1 MSGSREASPR
11 SRRADAQRYSGRGK
25 KKRGRLFSPAQR
37 AVLLAALCG
46 VVLCLAFFLVSS
58 ARLADQTRLMEEEQA
73 AYDRRVWRTT
83 VRYREQIV
91 REAQQYGLRPA
102 FVAAIIRNESSFQ
115 PMAESSVGARGL
127 MQLMPAT
134 AEWIAGKMKVSGYA
148 FERMYDPESNVRF
161 GCWYLQY
168 LSNLFHGDPVCVACA
183 YHAGQGQVTAWL
195 SDPRLSKDGVHLS
208 LDNME
213 DGPTKTYAR
222 RVIRAYGIYQK
233 LYFESSSPD
242 LGARAGL
249 LSVRRAISGGK
260 Y

>member
-11 SRRADAQRYSGRGK
+11 SRRADSQRYSGRGK

-102 FVAAIIRNESSFQ
+102 FVAAIILNESSYD
-115 PMAESSVGARGL
+115 PSAVSSVGARGL
-127 MQLMPAT
+127 MQLLPDT
-134 AEWIAGKMKVSGYA
+134 GRWVAGKLGIRDYTDDLLFDAETNLRLGV
-148 FERMYDPESNVRF
+148 
-161 GCWYLQY
+161 WYLDF
-168 LSNLFHGDPVCVACA
+168 LSDRYGGDPVLVACA
-183 YHAGQGQVTAWL
+183 YHAGHGNVDTWL
-195 SDPRLSKDGVHLS
+195 TRYSRDGRTLS
-208 LDNME
+208 LDEIPME
-213 DGPTKTYAR
+213 NTRSYAR
-222 RVIRAYGIYQK
+222 KVVDSYAIYLENYYQ
-233 LYFESSSPD
+233 D
-242 LGARAGL
+242 
-249 LSVRRAISGGK
+249 
-260 Y
+260 

>member
-83 VRYREQIV
+83 VRYREQII

-102 FVAAIIRNESSFQ
+102 FVAAIILNESSYD
-115 PMAESSVGARGL
+115 PSAVSSVGARGL
-127 MQLMPAT
+127 MQLLPDT
-134 AEWIAGKMKVSGYA
+134 GRWVAGKLGIRDYTDDLLFDAETNLRLGV
-148 FERMYDPESNVRF
+148 
-161 GCWYLQY
+161 WYLDF
-168 LSNLFHGDPVCVACA
+168 LSDRYGGDPVLVACA
-183 YHAGQGQVTAWL
+183 YHAGHGNVDTWL
-195 SDPRLSKDGVHLS
+195 TRYSRDGRTLS
-208 LDNME
+208 LDEIPME
-213 DGPTKTYAR
+213 NTRSYAR
-222 RVIRAYGIYQK
+222 KVVDSYAIYLENYYQ
-233 LYFESSSPD
+233 D
-242 LGARAGL
+242 
-249 LSVRRAISGGK
+249 
-260 Y
+260 

>member
-102 FVAAIIRNESSFQ
+102 FVAAIILNESSYD
-115 PMAESSVGARGL
+115 PSAVSSVGARGL
-127 MQLMPAT
+127 MQLLPDT
-134 AEWIAGKMKVSGYA
+134 GRWVAGKLGIRDYTDDLLFDAETNLRLGV
-148 FERMYDPESNVRF
+148 
-161 GCWYLQY
+161 WYLDF
-168 LSNLFHGDPVCVACA
+168 LSDRYGGDPVLVACA
-183 YHAGQGQVTAWL
+183 YHAGHGNVDTWL
-195 SDPRLSKDGVHLS
+195 TRYSRDGRTLS
-208 LDNME
+208 LEEIPME
-213 DGPTKTYAR
+213 NTRSYAR
-222 RVIRAYGIYQK
+222 KVVDSYAIYLENYYQ
-233 LYFESSSPD
+233 D
-242 LGARAGL
+242 
-249 LSVRRAISGGK
+249 
-260 Y
+260 

>member
-102 FVAAIIRNESSFQ
+102 FVAAIILNESSYD
-115 PMAESSVGARGL
+115 PSAVSSVGARGL
-127 MQLMPAT
+127 MQLLPDT
-134 AEWIAGKMKVSGYA
+134 GRWVAGKLGIRDYTDDLLFDVETNLRLG
-148 FERMYDPESNVRF
+148 V
-161 GCWYLQY
+161 WYLDF
-168 LSNLFHGDPVCVACA
+168 LSDRYGGDPVLVACA
-183 YHAGQGQVTAWL
+183 YHAGHGNVDTWL
-195 SDPRLSKDGVHLS
+195 TRYSRDGRTLS
-208 LDNME
+208 LEEIPME
-213 DGPTKTYAR
+213 NTRSYAR
-222 RVIRAYGIYQK
+222 KVVDSYAIYLENYYQ
-233 LYFESSSPD
+233 D
-242 LGARAGL
+242 
-249 LSVRRAISGGK
+249 
-260 Y
+260 

>member
-83 VRYREQIV
+83 VRYREQII

-102 FVAAIIRNESSFQ
+102 FVAAIILNESSYDSS
-115 PMAESSVGARGL
+115 AVSSVGARGL
-127 MQLMPAT
+127 MQLLPDT
-134 AEWIAGKMKVSGYA
+134 GRWVAGKLGIRDYTDDLLFDAETNLRLGV
-148 FERMYDPESNVRF
+148 
-161 GCWYLQY
+161 WYLDF
-168 LSNLFHGDPVCVACA
+168 LSDRYGGDPVLVACA
-183 YHAGQGQVTAWL
+183 YHAGHGNVDTWL
-195 SDPRLSKDGVHLS
+195 TRYSRDGRTLS
-208 LDNME
+208 LDEIPME
-213 DGPTKTYAR
+213 NTRSYAR
-222 RVIRAYGIYQK
+222 KVVDSYAIYLENYYQ
-233 LYFESSSPD
+233 D
-242 LGARAGL
+242 
-249 LSVRRAISGGK
+249 
-260 Y
+260 

>member
-102 FVAAIIRNESSFQ
+102 FVAAIILNESSYD
-115 PMAESSVGARGL
+115 PSAVSSVGARGL
-127 MQLMPAT
+127 MQLLPDT
-134 AEWIAGKMKVSGYA
+134 GRWVAGKLGIRDYTDDLLFDVETNLRLG
-148 FERMYDPESNVRF
+148 V
-161 GCWYLQY
+161 WYLDF
-168 LSNLFHGDPVCVACA
+168 LSDRYGGDPVLVACA
-183 YHAGQGQVTAWL
+183 YHAGHGNVDTWLTRYSRDGQT
-195 SDPRLSKDGVHLS
+195 LS
-208 LDNME
+208 LDEIPME
-213 DGPTKTYAR
+213 NTRSYAR
-222 RVIRAYGIYQK
+222 KVVDSYAIYLENYYQ
-233 LYFESSSPD
+233 D
-242 LGARAGL
+242 
-249 LSVRRAISGGK
+249 
-260 Y
+260 

>member
-37 AVLLAALCG
+37 AVLLVALCG

-102 FVAAIIRNESSFQ
+102 FVAAIILNESSYD
-115 PMAESSVGARGL
+115 PSAVSSVGARGL
-127 MQLMPAT
+127 MQLLPDT
-134 AEWIAGKMKVSGYA
+134 GRWVAGKLGIRDYTDDLLFDVETNLRLG
-148 FERMYDPESNVRF
+148 V
-161 GCWYLQY
+161 WYLDF
-168 LSNLFHGDPVCVACA
+168 LSDRYGGDPVLVACA
-183 YHAGQGQVTAWL
+183 YHAGHGNVDTWL
-195 SDPRLSKDGVHLS
+195 TRYSRDGRTLS
-208 LDNME
+208 LDEIPME
-213 DGPTKTYAR
+213 NTRSYAR
-222 RVIRAYGIYQK
+222 KVVDSYAIYLENYYQ
-233 LYFESSSPD
+233 D
-242 LGARAGL
+242 
-249 LSVRRAISGGK
+249 
-260 Y
+260 

>member
-37 AVLLAALCG
+37 AVLLVALCG

-102 FVAAIIRNESSFQ
+102 FVAAIILNESSYD
-115 PMAESSVGARGL
+115 PSAVSSVGARGL
-127 MQLMPAT
+127 MQLLPDT
-134 AEWIAGKMKVSGYA
+134 GKWIAGKLGIRDYTDDLLFDAETNLRLGV
-148 FERMYDPESNVRF
+148 
-161 GCWYLQY
+161 WYLDF
-168 LSNLFHGDPVCVACA
+168 LSDRYGGDPVLVACA
-183 YHAGQGQVTAWL
+183 YHAGHGNVDTWL
-195 SDPRLSKDGVHLS
+195 TRYSRDGRTLS
-208 LDNME
+208 LDEIPME
-213 DGPTKTYAR
+213 NTRSYAR
-222 RVIRAYGIYQK
+222 KVVDSYAIYLENYYQ
-233 LYFESSSPD
+233 D
-242 LGARAGL
+242 
-249 LSVRRAISGGK
+249 
-260 Y
+260 

>member
-25 KKRGRLFSPAQR
+25 KKRGRLFSPGQR

-102 FVAAIIRNESSFQ
+102 FVAAIILNESSYD
-115 PMAESSVGARGL
+115 PSAVSSVGARGL
-127 MQLMPAT
+127 MQLLPDT
-134 AEWIAGKMKVSGYA
+134 GRWVAGKLGIRDYTDDLLFDAETNLRLGV
-148 FERMYDPESNVRF
+148 
-161 GCWYLQY
+161 WYLDF
-168 LSNLFHGDPVCVACA
+168 LSDRYGGDPVLVACA
-183 YHAGQGQVTAWL
+183 YHAGHGNVDTWL
-195 SDPRLSKDGVHLS
+195 THYSRDGRTLS
-208 LDNME
+208 LDEIPME
-213 DGPTKTYAR
+213 NTRSYAR
-222 RVIRAYGIYQK
+222 KVVDSYAIYLENYYQ
-233 LYFESSSPD
+233 D
-242 LGARAGL
+242 
-249 LSVRRAISGGK
+249 
-260 Y
+260 

>member
-102 FVAAIIRNESSFQ
+102 FVAAIILNESSYD
-115 PMAESSVGARGL
+115 PSAVSSVGARGL
-127 MQLMPAT
+127 MQLLPDT
-134 AEWIAGKMKVSGYA
+134 GRWVAGKLGIRDYTDDLLFDAETNLRLGV
-148 FERMYDPESNVRF
+148 
-161 GCWYLQY
+161 WYLDF
-168 LSNLFHGDPVCVACA
+168 LSDRYGGDPVLVACA
-183 YHAGQGQVTAWL
+183 YHAGHGNVDTWL
-195 SDPRLSKDGVHLS
+195 IRYSRDGRTLS
-208 LDNME
+208 LDEIPME
-213 DGPTKTYAR
+213 NTRSYAR
-222 RVIRAYGIYQK
+222 KVVDSYAIYLENYYQ
-233 LYFESSSPD
+233 D
-242 LGARAGL
+242 
-249 LSVRRAISGGK
+249 
-260 Y
+260 

>member
-102 FVAAIIRNESSFQ
+102 FVAAIILNESSYD
-115 PMAESSVGARGL
+115 PSAVSSVGARGL
-127 MQLMPAT
+127 MQLLPDT
-134 AEWIAGKMKVSGYA
+134 GKWVAGKLGIRDYTDDLLFDAETNLRLGV
-148 FERMYDPESNVRF
+148 
-161 GCWYLQY
+161 WYLDF
-168 LSNLFHGDPVCVACA
+168 LSDRYGGDPVLVACA
-183 YHAGQGQVTAWL
+183 YHAGPRERGYLADPLFKGRPDPVPGRDTHGKYPQLCAEGGGFLCDL
-195 SDPRLSKDGVHLS
+195 SGK
-208 LDNME
+208 
-213 DGPTKTYAR
+213 
-222 RVIRAYGIYQK
+222 
-233 LYFESSSPD
+233 
-242 LGARAGL
+242 L
-249 LSVRRAISGGK
+249 LSGLSCACWRF
-260 Y
+260 

>member
-102 FVAAIIRNESSFQ
+102 FVAAIILNESSYD
-115 PMAESSVGARGL
+115 PSAVSSVGARGL
-127 MQLMPAT
+127 MQLLPDT
-134 AEWIAGKMKVSGYA
+134 GRWVAGKLGIRDYTDDLLFDAETNLHLGV
-148 FERMYDPESNVRF
+148 
-161 GCWYLQY
+161 WYLDF
-168 LSNLFHGDPVCVACA
+168 LSDRYGGDPVLVACA
-183 YHAGQGQVTAWL
+183 YHAGHGNVDTWL
-195 SDPRLSKDGVHLS
+195 TRYSRDGRTLS
-208 LDNME
+208 LDEIPME
-213 DGPTKTYAR
+213 NTRSYVRKVVDSYA
-222 RVIRAYGIYQK
+222 IYLENYYQ
-233 LYFESSSPD
+233 D
-242 LGARAGL
+242 
-249 LSVRRAISGGK
+249 
-260 Y
+260 

>member
-102 FVAAIIRNESSFQ
+102 FVAAIILNESSYD
-115 PMAESSVGARGL
+115 PSAVSSVGARGL
-127 MQLMPAT
+127 MQLLPDT
-134 AEWIAGKMKVSGYA
+134 GRWVAGKLGIRDYTDDLLFDAETNLRLGV
-148 FERMYDPESNVRF
+148 
-161 GCWYLQY
+161 WYLDF
-168 LSNLFHGDPVCVACA
+168 LSDRYGGDPVLVACA
-183 YHAGQGQVTAWL
+183 YHAGHGNVDTWLTRYSRDGQT
-195 SDPRLSKDGVHLS
+195 LS
-208 LDNME
+208 LDEIPME
-213 DGPTKTYAR
+213 NTRSYAR
-222 RVIRAYGIYQK
+222 KVVDSYAIYLENYYQ
-233 LYFESSSPD
+233 D
-242 LGARAGL
+242 
-249 LSVRRAISGGK
+249 
-260 Y
+260 

>member
-102 FVAAIIRNESSFQ
+102 FVAAIILNESSYD
-115 PMAESSVGARGL
+115 PSAVSSVGARGL
-127 MQLMPAT
+127 MQLLPDT
-134 AEWIAGKMKVSGYA
+134 GRWIAGKLGIRDYTDDLLFDAETNLRLGV
-148 FERMYDPESNVRF
+148 
-161 GCWYLQY
+161 WYLDF
-168 LSNLFHGDPVCVACA
+168 LSDRYGGDPVLVACA
-183 YHAGQGQVTAWL
+183 YHAGHGNVDTWL
-195 SDPRLSKDGVHLS
+195 TRYSRDGRTLS
-208 LDNME
+208 LDEIPME
-213 DGPTKTYAR
+213 NTRSYAR
-222 RVIRAYGIYQK
+222 KVVDSYAIYLENYYQ
-233 LYFESSSPD
+233 D
-242 LGARAGL
+242 
-249 LSVRRAISGGK
+249 
-260 Y
+260 

>member
-102 FVAAIIRNESSFQ
+102 FVAAIILNESSYD
-115 PMAESSVGARGL
+115 PSAVSSVGARGL
-127 MQLMPAT
+127 MQLLPDT
-134 AEWIAGKMKVSGYA
+134 GKWVAGKLGIRDYTDDLLFDVETNLRLG
-148 FERMYDPESNVRF
+148 V
-161 GCWYLQY
+161 WYLDF
-168 LSNLFHGDPVCVACA
+168 LSDRYGGDPVLVACA
-183 YHAGQGQVTAWL
+183 YHAGHGNVDTWL
-195 SDPRLSKDGVHLS
+195 TRYSRDGRTLS
-208 LDNME
+208 LDEIPME
-213 DGPTKTYAR
+213 NTRSYAR
-222 RVIRAYGIYQK
+222 KVVDSYAIYLENYYQ
-233 LYFESSSPD
+233 D
-242 LGARAGL
+242 
-249 LSVRRAISGGK
+249 
-260 Y
+260 

>member
-102 FVAAIIRNESSFQ
+102 FVAAIILNESSYD
-115 PMAESSVGARGL
+115 PSAVSSVGARGL
-127 MQLMPAT
+127 MQLLPDT
-134 AEWIAGKMKVSGYA
+134 GKWVAGKLGIRDYTDDLLFDAETNLRLGV
-148 FERMYDPESNVRF
+148 
-161 GCWYLQY
+161 WYLDF
-168 LSNLFHGDPVCVACA
+168 LSDRYGGDPVLVACA
-183 YHAGQGQVTAWL
+183 YHAGHGNVDTWL
-195 SDPRLSKDGVHLS
+195 TRYSRDGRTLS
-208 LDNME
+208 LDEIPME
-213 DGPTKTYAR
+213 NTRSYAR
-222 RVIRAYGIYQK
+222 KVVDSYAIYLENYYQ
-233 LYFESSSPD
+233 D
-242 LGARAGL
+242 
-249 LSVRRAISGGK
+249 
-260 Y
+260 

>member
-102 FVAAIIRNESSFQ
+102 FVAAIILNESSYD
-115 PMAESSVGARGL
+115 PSAVSSVGARGL
-127 MQLMPAT
+127 MQLLPDT
-134 AEWIAGKMKVSGYA
+134 GRWVAGKLGIRDYTDDLLFDAETNLRLGV
-148 FERMYDPESNVRF
+148 
-161 GCWYLQY
+161 WYLDF
-168 LSNLFHGDPVCVACA
+168 LSDRYGGDPVLVACA
-183 YHAGQGQVTAWL
+183 YHAGHGNVDTWL
-195 SDPRLSKDGVHLS
+195 TRYSRDGRTLS
-208 LDNME
+208 LDEIPME
-213 DGPTKTYAR
+213 NTRSYAR
-222 RVIRAYGIYQK
+222 KVVDSYAIYLENYYQ
-233 LYFESSSPD
+233 D
-242 LGARAGL
+242 
-249 LSVRRAISGGK
+249 
-260 Y
+260 

>member
-102 FVAAIIRNESSFQ
+102 FVAAIILNESSYD
-115 PMAESSVGARGL
+115 PSAVSSVGARGL
-127 MQLMPAT
+127 MQLLPDT
-134 AEWIAGKMKVSGYA
+134 GKWIAGKLGIRDYTDDLLFDAETNLRLGV
-148 FERMYDPESNVRF
+148 
-161 GCWYLQY
+161 WYLDF
-168 LSNLFHGDPVCVACA
+168 LSDRYGGDPVLVACA
-183 YHAGQGQVTAWL
+183 YHAGHGNVDTWL
-195 SDPRLSKDGVHLS
+195 TRYSRDGRTLS
-208 LDNME
+208 LDEIPME
-213 DGPTKTYAR
+213 NTRSYAR
-222 RVIRAYGIYQK
+222 KVVDSYAIYLENYYQ
-233 LYFESSSPD
+233 D
-242 LGARAGL
+242 
-249 LSVRRAISGGK
+249 
-260 Y
+260 

>member
-102 FVAAIIRNESSFQ
+102 FVAAIILNESSYD
-115 PMAESSVGARGL
+115 PSAVSSVGARGL
-127 MQLMPAT
+127 MQLLPDT
-134 AEWIAGKMKVSGYA
+134 GKWVAGKLGIRDYTDDLLFDAETNLRLGV
-148 FERMYDPESNVRF
+148 
-161 GCWYLQY
+161 WYLDF
-168 LSNLFHGDPVCVACA
+168 LSDRYGGDPVLVACA
-183 YHAGQGQVTAWL
+183 YHAGHGNVDTWL
-195 SDPRLSKDGVHLS
+195 TRYSRDGRTLS
-208 LDNME
+208 LDEIPME
-213 DGPTKTYAR
+213 NTRIYAR
-222 RVIRAYGIYQK
+222 KVVDSYAIYLENYYQ
-233 LYFESSSPD
+233 D
-242 LGARAGL
+242 
-249 LSVRRAISGGK
+249 
-260 Y
+260 

>member
-83 VRYREQIV
+83 VRYRDQIV

-102 FVAAIIRNESSFQ
+102 FVAAIILNESSYD
-115 PMAESSVGARGL
+115 PSAVSSVGARGL
-127 MQLMPAT
+127 MQLLPDT
-134 AEWIAGKMKVSGYA
+134 GRWIAGKLGIRDYTDDLLFDAETNLRLGV
-148 FERMYDPESNVRF
+148 
-161 GCWYLQY
+161 WYLDF
-168 LSNLFHGDPVCVACA
+168 LSDRYGGDPVLVACA
-183 YHAGQGQVTAWL
+183 YHAGHGNVDTWL
-195 SDPRLSKDGVHLS
+195 TRYSRDGRTLS
-208 LDNME
+208 LDEIPME
-213 DGPTKTYAR
+213 NTRSYAR
-222 RVIRAYGIYQK
+222 KVVDSYAIYLENYYQ
-233 LYFESSSPD
+233 D
-242 LGARAGL
+242 
-249 LSVRRAISGGK
+249 
-260 Y
+260 

>member
-25 KKRGRLFSPAQR
+25 KKRGRVFSPAQR

-102 FVAAIIRNESSFQ
+102 FVAAIILNESSYD
-115 PMAESSVGARGL
+115 PSAVSSVGARGL
-127 MQLMPAT
+127 MQLLPDT
-134 AEWIAGKMKVSGYA
+134 GKWVAGKLGIRDYTDDLLFDAETNLRLGV
-148 FERMYDPESNVRF
+148 
-161 GCWYLQY
+161 WYLDF
-168 LSNLFHGDPVCVACA
+168 LSDRYGGDPVLVACA
-183 YHAGQGQVTAWL
+183 YHAGHGNVDTWL
-195 SDPRLSKDGVHLS
+195 TRYSRDGRTLS
-208 LDNME
+208 LDEIPME
-213 DGPTKTYAR
+213 NTRSYAR
-222 RVIRAYGIYQK
+222 KVVDSYAIYLENYYQ
-233 LYFESSSPD
+233 D
-242 LGARAGL
+242 
-249 LSVRRAISGGK
+249 
-260 Y
+260 

>member
-102 FVAAIIRNESSFQ
+102 FVAAIILNESSYD
-115 PMAESSVGARGL
+115 PSAVSSVGARGL
-127 MQLMPAT
+127 MQLLPDT
-134 AEWIAGKMKVSGYA
+134 GRWVAGKLGIRDYTDDLLFDAETNLRLGV
-148 FERMYDPESNVRF
+148 
-161 GCWYLQY
+161 WYLDF
-168 LSNLFHGDPVCVACA
+168 LSDRYGGDPVLVACA
-183 YHAGQGQVTAWL
+183 SHAGHGNVDTWL
-195 SDPRLSKDGVHLS
+195 TRYSRDGRTLS
-208 LDNME
+208 LDEIPME
-213 DGPTKTYAR
+213 NTRSYAR
-222 RVIRAYGIYQK
+222 KVVDSYAIYLENYYQ
-233 LYFESSSPD
+233 D
-242 LGARAGL
+242 
-249 LSVRRAISGGK
+249 
-260 Y
+260 

>member
-58 ARLADQTRLMEEEQA
+58 ARLVDQTRLMEEEQA

-102 FVAAIIRNESSFQ
+102 FVAAIILNESSYD
-115 PMAESSVGARGL
+115 PSAVSSVGARGL
-127 MQLMPAT
+127 MQLLPDT
-134 AEWIAGKMKVSGYA
+134 GRWVAGKLGIRDYTDDLLFDAETNLRLGV
-148 FERMYDPESNVRF
+148 
-161 GCWYLQY
+161 WYLDF
-168 LSNLFHGDPVCVACA
+168 LSDRYGGDPVLVACA
-183 YHAGQGQVTAWL
+183 YHAGHGNVDTWL
-195 SDPRLSKDGVHLS
+195 TRYSRDGRTLS
-208 LDNME
+208 LDEIPME
-213 DGPTKTYAR
+213 NTRSYAR
-222 RVIRAYGIYQK
+222 KVVDSYAIYLENYYQ
-233 LYFESSSPD
+233 D
-242 LGARAGL
+242 
-249 LSVRRAISGGK
+249 
-260 Y
+260 